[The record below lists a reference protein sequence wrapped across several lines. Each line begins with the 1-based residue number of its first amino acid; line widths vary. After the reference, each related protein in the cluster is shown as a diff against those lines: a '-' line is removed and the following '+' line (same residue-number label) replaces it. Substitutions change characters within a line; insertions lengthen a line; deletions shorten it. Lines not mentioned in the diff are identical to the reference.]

1 MARKYANRVLDLIEE
16 GALDP
21 MTVVKEA
28 LAYMSEADVEDMALW
43 AGWVEDD
50 EEEEEEEEEQ

>member
-1 MARKYANRVLDLIEE
+1 MAREYTNRVLELIED

-28 LAYMSEADVEDMALW
+28 LAYMSEADVEDMASC
-43 AGWVEDD
+43 AGWVEDED
-50 EEEEEEEEEQ
+50 EDEDEQ